1 MAKYLHSTWY
11 VLATMLGPRVEL
23 CVCTCLQEA
32 TRWPEM
38 HRAGLVLVT
47 QSCWTLCDPM
57 DCSPPDSSVHG
68 ILQARILA
76 WVAVPFSRGSSQ
88 PRDWTGSPALQ
99 ADSLLSEPPGKPQ
112 GWSTLSKLCGHTITK
127 GKSSKPFIIGYYT
140 RMGEG
145 SLRIFI
151 LVFPFFNEGNS
162 SYFTVQEETPL
173 WKLLV
178 YILTRKANDFEII

>member
-1 MAKYLHSTWY
+1 M
-11 VLATMLGPRVEL
+11 
-23 CVCTCLQEA
+23 CLQEA

-38 HRAGLVLVT
+38 HRPGLVLVT
-47 QSCWTLCDPM
+47 QSCLTLCDSM

-88 PRDWTGSPALQ
+88 LRDWTWVSCIAGRFLTVWATRE
-99 ADSLLSEPPGKPQ
+99 ATRAGLL
-112 GWSTLSKLCGHTITK
+112 LSKLCGHTITK
-127 GKSSKPFIIGYYT
+127 GKSSKSFIIGYYT
-140 RMGEG
+140 RVGEG
-145 SLRIFI
+145 SLWIFI

-178 YILTRKANDFEII
+178 YILTRKANDLEIN